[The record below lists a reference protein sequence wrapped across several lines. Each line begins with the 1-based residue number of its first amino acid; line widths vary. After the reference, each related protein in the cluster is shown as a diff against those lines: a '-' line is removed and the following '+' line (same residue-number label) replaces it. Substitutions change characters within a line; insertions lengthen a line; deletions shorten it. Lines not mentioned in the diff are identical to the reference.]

1 MSIPSGFLLLWLPTF
16 MLIILS
22 VIAILLLERA
32 SFEEGRQFPMLSH
45 YVAREP
51 FQTESIAETLG
62 ESIGIDLPSRSA
74 RRQSGLQFAS
84 SIIET

>member
-1 MSIPSGFLLLWLPTF
+1 
-16 MLIILS
+16 
-22 VIAILLLERA
+22 
-32 SFEEGRQFPMLSH
+32 MLSH

-62 ESIGIDLPSRSA
+62 EGIGIDLPRRSA

-84 SIIET
+84 SIIETGLILCTRVHRTEYVQCTYGLVASAPLALMKLPT